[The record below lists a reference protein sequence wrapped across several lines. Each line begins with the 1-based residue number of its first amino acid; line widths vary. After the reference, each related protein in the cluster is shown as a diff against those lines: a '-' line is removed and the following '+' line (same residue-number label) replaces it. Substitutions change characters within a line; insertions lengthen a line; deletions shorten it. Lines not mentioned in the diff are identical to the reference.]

1 MGTQYWLAD
10 SEARVL
16 GPVAI
21 DVVRDLA
28 MRGKLNDVRAVS
40 RDGKQFVPLR
50 EVPEIQAALAP
61 PQGDEVA
68 RAQYEA
74 TRQIREWLES
84 IKDRPTH
91 EVLRVPATASKDA
104 ARAAFFALVH
114 RYLPSRLP
122 PEATPELRLACED
135 AFLVLAERMVEFERR
150 GKTAPPP
157 IPAPAPA
164 KAPPLPAS
172 AASVSWRGGMIHVKL
187 SLHRGD
193 ARPFTMDE
201 GANWRA
207 DALFVVSG
215 EKVMVGT
222 PAEVTLAF
230 EGHVTQIHATGRVIG
245 VTANVGFAVKML
257 DLGEHQRS
265 IIRTWV
271 ARAQG

>member
-1 MGTQYWLAD
+1 MTTQYWLAD

-40 RDGKQFVPLR
+40 RDGRQFVPLR

-61 PQGDEVA
+61 PQGDDVA
-68 RAQYEA
+68 RAQYDA

-84 IKDRPTH
+84 IKGRPTY
-91 EVLRVPATASKDA
+91 EVLRIPANGSKEA
-104 ARAAFFALVH
+104 ARAAFFSLVH

-122 PEATPELRLACED
+122 AEATPELRLACED
-135 AFLVLAERMVEFERR
+135 AFLVLAERMVEFE
-150 GKTAPPP
+150 KSKKPATPSPTA
-157 IPAPAPA
+157 APRAA
-164 KAPPLPAS
+164 PLPAS
-172 AASVSWRGGMIHVKL
+172 SANVTWRGGMIHVKL
-187 SLHRGD
+187 SLPRGD
-193 ARPFTMDE
+193 ARPFTMDAE
-201 GANWRA
+201 AAWKS
-207 DALFVVSG
+207 DALFVVSA

-245 VTANVGFAVKML
+245 VTANVGFGVKML

-271 ARAQG
+271 ARAQV

>member
-1 MGTQYWLAD
+1 MTTQYWLAD

-16 GPVAI
+16 GPVSL

-40 RDGKQFVPLR
+40 RDGRQFVPLR
-50 EVPEIQAALAP
+50 EVPEIQQALAP

-68 RAQYEA
+68 RAQYDA

-84 IKDRPTH
+84 VKDRPTH
-91 EVLRVPATASKDA
+91 EILRVPSTASKEA
-104 ARAAFFALVH
+104 ARAAFFNLVH

-135 AFLVLAERMVEFERR
+135 AFMILAERMVEFEKKGR
-150 GKTAPPP
+150 TAPPA
-157 IPAPAPA
+157 IAP
-164 KAPPLPAS
+164 KAAQPLPNTS
-172 AASVSWRGGMIHVKL
+172 ASVTWRGGMIHVKL
-187 SLHRGD
+187 SLSRGD
-193 ARPFTMDE
+193 ARPFTMDAE
-201 GANWRA
+201 SNWKG
-207 DALFVVSG
+207 DAIFVVSA

-222 PAEVTLAF
+222 PAEVTLSF

-245 VTANVGFAVKML
+245 VTPSVGFGVKML

-271 ARAQG
+271 ARAQA

>member
-1 MGTQYWLAD
+1 MTAVQYWLAD

-16 GPVAI
+16 GPVSL

-40 RDGKQFVPLR
+40 RDGRQFVPLR

-61 PQGDEVA
+61 PQGDDVA
-68 RAQYEA
+68 KAQYEA

-84 IKDRPTH
+84 IKNRPTH
-91 EVLRVPATASKDA
+91 EVFRVPQTASKEA

-135 AFLVLAERMVEFERR
+135 AFLILAERMLEFEKR
-150 GKTAPPP
+150 GRTTPPAIAP
-157 IPAPAPA
+157 
-164 KAPPLPAS
+164 KAAAPLPAS
-172 AASVSWRGGMIHVKL
+172 SASVTWRGGMIHVKL
-187 SLHRGD
+187 SLPRGD
-193 ARPFTMDE
+193 ARPFTMDTE
-201 GANWRA
+201 ASWKA
-207 DALFVVSG
+207 DALFVVST

-222 PAEVTLAF
+222 PTEVTLAF

-245 VTANVGFAVKML
+245 VTPNVGFGVKML

-271 ARAQG
+271 ARAG